1 MQSAG
6 TLDVA
11 GGVTMRSPK
20 VTVDGGTLR
29 AGTLAVDA
37 STGVT
42 RVEVRGAGTIAGS
55 PAVSVGAGGSLIL
68 SSSAAT
74 MHSLASLAVDEAAGL
89 VDIGTGGLAIAA
101 GGMTQASLLADL
113 IAGRGD
119 GSWNGASGIAS
130 TAATNAVLQSTP
142 RGVGWLDGGDG
153 SLTVAFAAQGDTN
166 LDWQIDVLDASNF
179 LSFGKFDSG
188 LPANWLEGDFNYDG
202 LVDVLDAADFFN
214 TGLYDAGNYN
224 SFAQA
229 GAVAAVPEPSAAA
242 LLGVAGAVLAWRRT
256 RRIWLPVR
264 DGQGTRGDRS

>member
-1 MQSAG
+1 
-6 TLDVA
+6 
-11 GGVTMRSPK
+11 MRSPK

-29 AGTLAVDA
+29 AGALAVDA

-55 PAVSVGAGGSLIL
+55 PAVSVGAGGALLL

-74 MHSLASLAVDEAAGL
+74 IHSLASLAVDEAAGL

-119 GSWNGASGIAS
+119 GSWNGSSGITS
-130 TAATNAVLQSTP
+130 TAAARALGQSIP
-142 RGVGWLDGGDG
+142 RAVGWLDGGDG
-153 SLTVAFAAQGDTN
+153 SLTMAFAAQGDTN
-166 LDWQIDVLDASNF
+166 LDWQIDVVDALNF
-179 LSFGKFDSG
+179 VTLGKFDAG
-188 LPANWLEGDFNYDG
+188 LPATWLEGDFNYDG
-202 LVDVLDAADFFN
+202 VVDILDALDFFN

-242 LLGVAGAVLAWRRT
+242 LLAVAGAALAWRRT
-256 RRIWLPVR
+256 RRIWLLVR